1 MFTVRQVFEGETL
14 IFTGEVSPCIFLV
27 KSGQL
32 KATKRITDADRLL
45 GMIGPGEFIGEMAY
59 LSGANNTAACDVTAV
74 VDSEVVEIPKDNF
87 YDVLAKN
94 PVWLKALVKSLV
106 SRIETLNKK
115 V

>member
-1 MFTVRQVFEGETL
+1 MFTVRKVFGGETL
-14 IFTGEVSPCIFLV
+14 IFTGELVPCIFLV

-45 GMIGPGEFIGEMAY
+45 GMINPGEFIGEMAY
-59 LSGANNTAACDVTAV
+59 LSGQNNTAICDVTAA
-74 VDSEVVEIPKDNF
+74 VDSELIEIPKENF
-87 YDVLAKN
+87 YEVLAKN

-106 SRIETLNKK
+106 ARIEALNKK